1 MKKKIFLKRSFAL
14 IVALCVLAFAACNNG
29 GDDDD
34 DETSSQA
41 TATTQE
47 TATSGSVSPATTDS
61 ATGIVSAKLTD
72 SAGGVY
78 TFTQTSSASGGTW
91 TYTVSD
97 VVKYSGSYTGDI
109 SALGSSALTLTLTVE
124 KAISRDGKLATVSSE
139 KTFALEASAD
149 DSVTATIPAVSV
161 AMTENSYS
169 ATEATITVT
178 EITADDLKGKTLSL
192 EDESISEQYDV
203 IYYVFGTDGSITE
216 TRVRYQQKG
225 DTTPT
230 SIQERDYTSRF
241 FEKYN
246 IVLANGSYYDSEKIS
261 RTSGTSLVGKYTGD
275 GKSITI
281 SSDYILTAVFTGSD
295 WSTTG
300 SGKVTN
306 NDGIISCSFSGKST
320 YTDGETNQT
329 VTEDLEDEIQ
339 FFYDGSALWDGMDEF
354 EVYTGTVPTA
364 E

>member
-1 MKKKIFLKRSFAL
+1 MKKKIFLKGGFAL
-14 IVALCVLAFAACNNG
+14 LLALGVFAFASCNNG

-34 DETSSQA
+34 DTTAET

-47 TATSGSVSPATTDS
+47 TATTDS

-72 SAGGVY
+72 STGGVY
-78 TFTQTSSASGGTW
+78 EFTQTRSASGGTW

-109 SALGSSALTLTLTVE
+109 SALGSSSLTLTLTVE
-124 KAISRDGKLATVSSE
+124 KALGSDGKLATVSSE

-161 AMTENSYS
+161 AMTENSSS

-178 EITADDLKGKTLSL
+178 EITADDLKGKTLRL

-241 FEKYN
+241 FEKLLRLRKN
-246 IVLANGSYYDSEKIS
+246 FSHERHKPCRKIH
-261 RTSGTSLVGKYTGD
+261 RRRRKHHYQL
-275 GKSITI
+275 
-281 SSDYILTAVFTGSD
+281 
-295 WSTTG
+295 
-300 SGKVTN
+300 
-306 NDGIISCSFSGKST
+306 
-320 YTDGETNQT
+320 
-329 VTEDLEDEIQ
+329 
-339 FFYDGSALWDGMDEF
+339 
-354 EVYTGTVPTA
+354 
-364 E
+364 